1 MRKSKVLQSSWRSRV
16 ALAVFLRHLQFWIR
30 HTVHSSCL
38 RIMRETH
45 SEYEFHNM
53 KCQFLFQYV
62 WFTWYVMGLCSLKKQ
77 SYSPSKS
84 RVCCFRL
91 KSKSQAKLARS
102 ISTLN
107 KINASIIILQKSTHV
122 SLSYMQKSPHTSPPR
137 PHWLQTAKGQLETS
151 LEWEIWMKL
160 LRSSGIFFIIH
171 KLSIFKEIYHNFK

>member
-1 MRKSKVLQSSWRSRV
+1 
-16 ALAVFLRHLQFWIR
+16 
-30 HTVHSSCL
+30 
-38 RIMRETH
+38 
-45 SEYEFHNM
+45 
-53 KCQFLFQYV
+53 
-62 WFTWYVMGLCSLKKQ
+62 MGLCSLKKH

-107 KINASIIILQKSTHV
+107 NINASIVILQKSNHV

-151 LEWEIWMKL
+151 LEWEIWNRL
-160 LRSSGIFFIIH
+160 PRSLGIFSSFIKH
-171 KLSIFKEIYHNFK
+171 TFSNNFKWRYDKTFLNLSNSVAAEAQLTARTCRKYSSSCQIYWVLTLEILPVLAM